1 MVRRLDL
8 GTNRSLRKESKAE
21 KGRGVHLRCLIACRF
36 QVQGGRDS
44 VYFVPQDM
52 STKYHLVTSLVTKGH
67 PSLPESSEHVSADW
81 GTSVNVLLVYLGS
94 SRGFVCVKSRSDLTL
109 TAIVSISDAVL
120 VFSHVISVGRVRLK
134 RVRCESLHARR
145 WGTGRFGR
153 AVNYRALTFSVV
165 SSISSFFTIILK
177 AAAVSRELRGVEPY
191 FDSQL
196 LHQRKEEMYC
206 ACIINQTDLK
216 INCHFRNIHEAKIDA
231 RRWAKK
237 THHTSPD
244 PVQLSRRWTMP
255 GSA

>member
-1 MVRRLDL
+1 MARRLDL
-8 GTNRSLRKESKAE
+8 GNNRSLRKESKAE
-21 KGRGVHLRCLIACRF
+21 KGRGVHLRSLIACRV

-44 VYFVPQDM
+44 IHFVPQDM
-52 STKYHLVTSLVTKGH
+52 STKYHLGTSLVTKGH

-81 GTSVNVLLVYLGS
+81 GTSVNALLVYLGS
-94 SRGFVCVKSRSDLTL
+94 SRVFVCVKSRSDLTL

-145 WGTGRFGR
+145 WGTGRFGG

-165 SSISSFFTIILK
+165 SSISYFFTIILK

-196 LHQRKEEMYC
+196 LHQRKE
-206 ACIINQTDLK
+206 
-216 INCHFRNIHEAKIDA
+216 
-231 RRWAKK
+231 
-237 THHTSPD
+237 
-244 PVQLSRRWTMP
+244 
-255 GSA
+255 

>member
-1 MVRRLDL
+1 
-8 GTNRSLRKESKAE
+8 
-21 KGRGVHLRCLIACRF
+21 
-36 QVQGGRDS
+36 
-44 VYFVPQDM
+44 M
-52 STKYHLVTSLVTKGH
+52 STKYHLGTSLVTKGH

-81 GTSVNVLLVYLGS
+81 GTSVNALLVYLGS
-94 SRGFVCVKSRSDLTL
+94 SRVFVCVKSRSDLTL
-109 TAIVSISDAVL
+109 PAIVSISDAVL
-120 VFSHVISVGRVRLK
+120 VFFHVISVGRVRLK

-145 WGTGRFGR
+145 WGTGRFGG

-177 AAAVSRELRGVEPY
+177 AATVSRELRDVEPY

-196 LHQRKEEMYC
+196 VHQRKEEMYF

-216 INCHFRNIHEAKIDA
+216 INYRFRNIHEAKIDA
-231 RRWAKK
+231 RRWTEK